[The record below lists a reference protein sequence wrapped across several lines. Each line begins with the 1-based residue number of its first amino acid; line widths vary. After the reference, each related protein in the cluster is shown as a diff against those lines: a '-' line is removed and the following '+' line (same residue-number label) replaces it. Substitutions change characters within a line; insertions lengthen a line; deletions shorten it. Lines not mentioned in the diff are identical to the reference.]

1 MFNTKHA
8 LWITD
13 CITIAFKNEKFITII
28 SNLSKYTTFYEL
40 VLKLYNNY
48 GKLLYLIVRYYRK
61 LNFTKHALVFEAC
74 A

>member
-1 MFNTKHA
+1 MKSLLQLFQIYLNIQLFT
-8 LWITD
+8 
-13 CITIAFKNEKFITII
+13 N
-28 SNLSKYTTFYEL
+28 
-40 VLKLYNNY
+40 KLYNNY